1 MSHQFRDHRRQ
12 RDQGVRIHR
21 YAVVLG
27 GSITGLLAARVLR
40 RRVHAIANVRFLDG
54 HDAVRLTSTAERGRV
69 TGAQTAV
76 SSDLALPQIAGNR
89 TMSVRLSNA
98 AVDRLLAAAENRS
111 GGGPAIPADDEHG
124 RPPPPVVAPVDH
136 PADDRETIRVDRQGV
151 SLMITVTGHGNNA
164 QEERQEERQCRRTY

>member
-1 MSHQFRDHRRQ
+1 VTKGSEST
-12 RDQGVRIHR
+12 GS
-21 YAVVLG
+21 AVVLG

-54 HDAVRLTSTAERGRV
+54 HDAVRLTAERGRV

-98 AVDRLLAAAENRS
+98 AVDRLLAAAETDPAAVRQFLRMMNMV
-111 GGGPAIPADDEHG
+111 GP
-124 RPPPPVVAPVDH
+124 RPQSLRPS
-136 PADDRETIRVDRQGV
+136 TILQ
-151 SLMITVTGHGNNA
+151 MIAKPSALTA
-164 QEERQEERQCRRTY
+164 EASA